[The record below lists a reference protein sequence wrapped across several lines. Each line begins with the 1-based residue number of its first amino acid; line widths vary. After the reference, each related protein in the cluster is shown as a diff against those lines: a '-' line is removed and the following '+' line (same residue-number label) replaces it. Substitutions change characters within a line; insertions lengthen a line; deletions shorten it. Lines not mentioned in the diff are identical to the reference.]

1 MTAVATQH
9 QPGTDDEG
17 ERTGATGLRPGLS
30 RATTLLFAVACGL
43 AVANVYYA
51 QPLLDEIAR
60 SFGIGHASVGIVVT
74 VTQVGYGAGLLLLV
88 PLGDVLDRRRLIVTQ
103 SLLSVAALI
112 AVATASSPPVLL
124 AAVAVVGL
132 LAVVTQVLVA
142 FAATL
147 SAPADRGHVVGVV
160 TSGVVLGILLAR
172 VLAGG
177 VAELAGWRAVY
188 LVSAGLTLLVAAALF
203 RALPTATGAPDRIAY
218 PALLRSTLMLF
229 RRERLL
235 RVRALI
241 AFFLFAAFSTLWT
254 SLVLPLSAPPLS
266 LSPAQVG
273 LFGLIGAAGALGA
286 LRAGRLADRGRGQQ
300 VTGVGL
306 ALLLVSWVPIGL
318 ARESLLALVVGL
330 LALDLG
336 VQAVHVTNQ
345 SLLYAVAPEA
355 RSRLTAA
362 YMVFYSLGSAVGSI
376 ASTAVYAW
384 ADWTGVCLLGAG
396 FSAAGL
402 GFWALTRRA

>member
-9 QPGTDDEG
+9 QPGTDDDG
-17 ERTGATGLRPGLS
+17 RRASATGPRSALS

-112 AVATASSPPVLL
+112 AVGTASSPPVLL

-147 SAPADRGHVVGVV
+147 SAPGDRGRVVGVV

-203 RALPTATGAPDRIAY
+203 RALPVPTGVRARIAY
-218 PALLRSTLMLF
+218 PVLLRSTVTLF

-300 VTGVGL
+300 VTAIGL
-306 ALLLVSWVPIGL
+306 ALLLGSWLPIGL
-318 ARESLLALVVGL
+318 ARESLPALVVGL

-376 ASTAVYAW
+376 TSTAVYAW

-402 GFWALTRRA
+402 GFWALTRKA

>member
-1 MTAVATQH
+1 MTACPTHLPRAADGH
-9 QPGTDDEG
+9 DDLVG
-17 ERTGATGLRPGLS
+17 DAVPRTPLPRRL
-30 RATTLLFAVACGL
+30 TLLFAAACGL

-51 QPLLDEIAR
+51 QPLLDEIAVA
-60 SFGIGHASVGIVVT
+60 FGIGHASVGIVVT

-88 PLGDVLDRRRLIVTQ
+88 PLGDALDRRRLIVAQ
-103 SLLSVAALI
+103 SLLSVLALV
-112 AVATASSPPVLL
+112 AVGVAPSTPALL

-147 SAPADRGHVVGVV
+147 AAPADRGRVVGVV

-172 VLAGG
+172 ALAGG

-188 LVSAGLTLLVAAALF
+188 LLSAALTLLVAAALF
-203 RALPTATGAPDRIAY
+203 RALPAHDGARTRIAY
-218 PALLRSTLMLF
+218 PALVRSTLTLF

-235 RVRALI
+235 RVRAVL
-241 AFFLFAAFSTLWT
+241 ALFLFAAFSTLWT

-266 LSPAQVG
+266 LSPAQIG
-273 LFGLIGAAGALGA
+273 LFGLIGAAGAAGA
-286 LRAGRLADRGRGQQ
+286 LRAGRLADRGLGQR
-300 VTGVGL
+300 VTGIGL
-306 ALLLVSWVPIGL
+306 ALLLVAWLPIAL
-318 ARESLLALVVGL
+318 TRESLLALVVGL
-330 LALDLG
+330 IALDLG

-345 SLLYAVAPEA
+345 SLLYAVAPHA
-355 RSRLTAA
+355 RSRLTAG
-362 YMVFYSLGSAVGSI
+362 YMVFYSIGSAIGSI

-384 ADWTGVCLLGAG
+384 AGWTAVCLLGAA

-402 GFWALTRRA
+402 VFWRATIR